1 MEIVILLQS
10 SSGQN
15 FQWEM
20 EKVLRNNSVTFEII
34 LNNFVNSIGMKKYKI
49 YVSRVDTSYKGFSE
63 EYWNWTVY
71 QNWSLTMA

>member
-34 LNNFVNSIGMKKYKI
+34 LNSFVKSIWIKKYNIK
-49 YVSRVDTSYKGFSE
+49 VSME
-63 EYWNWTVY
+63 ERDNMNYYWKWTVDLD
-71 QNWSLTMA
+71 WSLTIA